1 MNKIKFV
8 LTMLILVITIS
19 TFTAMPAFALT
30 EGDWEFKLLDNKVK
44 ITDYIGE
51 GGDVIVPETLY
62 GFPVTEMENWTYIL
76 SHEDITSITFPS
88 TMETIPA
95 QACSA
100 VNEQLTTVAFPDTLK
115 KIGNVAFEGCRN
127 LTNVRLPDSLEEID
141 DSAFAIC
148 PQITSVNFPKN
159 LRRLGDG
166 VFADTGFNGGRC
178 PIY

>member
-1 MNKIKFV
+1 
-8 LTMLILVITIS
+8 
-19 TFTAMPAFALT
+19 
-30 EGDWEFKLLDNKVK
+30 
-44 ITDYIGE
+44 
-51 GGDVIVPETLY
+51 
-62 GFPVTEMENWTYIL
+62 
-76 SHEDITSITFPS
+76 
-88 TMETIPA
+88 METIPA

-159 LRRLGDG
+159 LKRLGDG
-166 VFADTGFNGGRC
+166 VFADTGLTEVDVPYIENIGSRMFSSCENLEKATLASGYTKIPDDTFRWC
-178 PIY
+178 SNLKEVVIPQLNCYIPEMHHYQFF